1 MEESVAL
8 RSYFQAHK
16 QEMIDTLAAWV
27 AVPSVRGDAKPGM
40 SYGAEPARMLKLAL
54 EQCAALGFQTESV
67 ANCMGSV
74 ELMICLPHWLYCVI
88 WMWYRQGR
96 AGVRIPLC

>member
-27 AVPSVRGDAKPGM
+27 AVPSVRGDAKP
-40 SYGAEPARMLKLAL
+40 ACRM
-54 EQCAALGFQTESV
+54 EQNRPG
-67 ANCMGSV
+67 
-74 ELMICLPHWLYCVI
+74 CLSSPWSNVPPWDFKQNLWRTV
-88 WMWYRQGR
+88 WAVWS
-96 AGVRIPLC
+96 